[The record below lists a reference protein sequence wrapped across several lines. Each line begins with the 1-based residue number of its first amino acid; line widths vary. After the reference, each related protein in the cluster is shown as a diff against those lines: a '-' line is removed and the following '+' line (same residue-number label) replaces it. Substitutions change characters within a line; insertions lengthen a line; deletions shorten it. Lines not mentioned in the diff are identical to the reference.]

1 MEMPMKRTAPASIA
15 VEPGEGGLHRIVL
28 SHPRG
33 GRAELYLHG
42 AHLASWRDASGDE
55 LLFLSRQSR
64 FDAKAAIRGGVP
76 VIFPQFADQGPLPK
90 HGFARTSA
98 WTVEGQSA
106 TDQEAVVTL
115 RLADSEGTRAI
126 WDHAF
131 RADLTVRL
139 DDALRMEL
147 AVENAGAAPME
158 LTCALHTYFRVEDVR
173 RASVLGLA
181 GVRYRD
187 KVKDGAESTQ
197 SEEALEIAGETDRVY
212 MDAPA
217 TLRIRDEAGGRTIV
231 IERAG
236 FADAVVWNPWTDLAR
251 QLPDLG
257 DDDYLRMLCVESA
270 NAATPVRLEPGAR
283 WIGTQ
288 VIRREG

>member
-1 MEMPMKRTAPASIA
+1 MKGTAPASIA

-42 AHLASWRDASGDE
+42 AHLSSWRDASGDE
-55 LLFLSRQSR
+55 LLFVSRESR

-76 VIFPQFADQGPLPK
+76 VIFPQFAEQGPLPK
-90 HGFARTSA
+90 HGFARTAA

-115 RLADSEGTRAI
+115 RLADSEGTREI
-126 WDHAF
+126 WPHAF

-139 DDALRMEL
+139 GGELRMDL
-147 AVENAGAAPME
+147 AVENAGDAPME

-236 FADAVVWNPWTDLAR
+236 FADAVVWNPWTDLAAR
-251 QLPDLG
+251 LPDLA
-257 DDDYLRMLCVESA
+257 DDEYLRMLCVESA

-283 WIGTQ
+283 WVGTQ
-288 VIRREG
+288 VIRRED

>member
-1 MEMPMKRTAPASIA
+1 MEMPMKAAPASIV

-55 LLFLSRQSR
+55 LLFVSRESR
-64 FDAKAAIRGGVP
+64 FDAESAIRGGVP

-90 HGFARTSA
+90 HGFARTAA

-106 TDQEAVVTL
+106 TGEEAVVTL
-115 RLADSEGTRAI
+115 RLADSEATRAI

-131 RADLTVRL
+131 RADLTIRL
-139 DDALRMEL
+139 SDGLRMEL
-147 AVENAGAAPME
+147 AIENAGDAPME
-158 LTCALHTYFRVEDVR
+158 FTCALHSYFRVEDVR
-173 RASVLGLA
+173 RAAVQGLA

-187 KVKDGAESTQ
+187 KVEDGKESVQAED
-197 SEEALEIAGETDRVY
+197 ALEIAGETDRVY
-212 MDAPA
+212 MDAPG

-231 IERAG
+231 IERTG
-236 FADAVVWNPWTDLAR
+236 FADAVVWNPWTDLASR
-251 QLPDLG
+251 LPDLA
-257 DDDYLRMLCVESA
+257 DDEYLRMLCVEAA

-283 WIGTQ
+283 WVGTQ
-288 VIRREG
+288 TLRREG

>member
-1 MEMPMKRTAPASIA
+1 MEMPMKGAAPAAIA

-28 SHPRG
+28 THPRG

-55 LLFLSRQSR
+55 LLFVSRESR
-64 FDAKAAIRGGVP
+64 FGAGAAIRGGVP

-90 HGFARTSA
+90 HGFARTAA

-115 RLADSEGTRAI
+115 RLADNEATRAI
-126 WDHAF
+126 WSHAF

-139 DDALRMEL
+139 GDGLRMEL
-147 AVENAGAAPME
+147 AVENAGGAPME
-158 LTCALHTYFRVEDVR
+158 FTCALHGYFRVEDVR
-173 RASVLGLA
+173 RAAVLGLA

-187 KVKDGAESTQ
+187 KVADGAESVQ
-197 SEEALEIAGETDRVY
+197 AEDALEIAGETDRVY
-212 MDAPA
+212 MDAPP
-217 TLRIRDEAGGRTIV
+217 TLRIRDEAGGRTIC
-231 IERAG
+231 IERTG
-236 FADAVVWNPWTDLAR
+236 FVDAVVWNPWTDLAR

-257 DDDYLRMLCVESA
+257 DDEYLRMLCVESA

-283 WIGTQ
+283 WVGTQ
-288 VIRREG
+288 TIRREG